1 MTIDQIQN
9 ILQHQHYPGRKLPVE
24 LIETHASWVI
34 LTPEFV
40 FKIKKPVRYS
50 FLDFSTVE
58 KRALY
63 CWEELH
69 LNRRLAPD
77 MYLDV
82 LPIGLND
89 DGLPEIGAKNG
100 IPIDTAV
107 QMKRMD
113 NSKQMDKLLGRNAV
127 SLADMDALAKVLA
140 RFHQTVVIPRGEVP
154 YRAGDNRSDFFD
166 LFEREAECVQL
177 FGSGA
182 VSTLNNWR
190 QKTGQFLER
199 HEPRF
204 QERASAGFWVHG
216 HGDLHSRNIFLLP
229 EGPLVFDC
237 IEFNPHFRKL
247 DVLNELAFLCMD
259 LDANGHPELALFF
272 MKKYC
277 ERWPCIEGAEDE
289 RLFQYFKAY
298 RANVRLKVTLMAWQ
312 QNPTEALRE
321 TAGVYWDLLGRYLND
336 EL

>member
-1 MTIDQIQN
+1 MTIEQISS
-9 ILQHQHYPGRKLPVE
+9 ILKHGHYPGRKQPVE

-40 FKIKKPVRYS
+40 FKIKKPVQYS

-58 KRALY
+58 KRAFS
-63 CWEELH
+63 CREELH

-100 IPIDTAV
+100 TLIDTAV

-113 NSKQMDKLLGRNAV
+113 NSKQMDKLLGQNAV
-127 SLADMDALAKVLA
+127 SLADMEALARVLS
-140 RFHQTVVIPRGEVP
+140 RFHKTVVIPPDEAP
-154 YRAGDNRSDFFD
+154 YRAGDNLEDFND
-166 LFEREAECVQL
+166 LFAREAECVRL
-177 FGSGA
+177 FGAGA
-182 VSTLNNWR
+182 VSTLSKWR
-190 QKTGQFLER
+190 LKTEQFLER

-204 QERASAGFWVHG
+204 RKRAASGFWVHG

-259 LDANGHPELALFF
+259 LDAGGHHELAVFF
-272 MKKYC
+272 MEKYC
-277 ERWPCIEGAEDE
+277 ELWPCIEGPEDE

-312 QNPTEALRE
+312 QQPSEELGQRAL
-321 TAGVYWDLLGRYLND
+321 VYWDLLGGYLND
-336 EL
+336 E